1 MESRTVRLHHD
12 PATRR
17 LRTIMETVSDAIEQK
32 RLEKHE
38 VTGKVKTNTVEKEK
52 PIEGVEKRI

>member
-1 MESRTVRLHHD
+1 
-12 PATRR
+12 
-17 LRTIMETVSDAIEQK
+17 METVSDAIEQK